1 MLSPSVVC
9 EKVRGVVGV
18 GVWDSSRRNE
28 YSSKNEKGWKGAAA
42 FLSHPN
48 ILQAERD
55 AREEA
60 LPDTR
65 AQKYS
70 TIEMVNQLKVVT
82 PITLDDSFTMGVE
95 NISTE
100 SRVLGS
106 IVYKDDPEPEEIS
119 QEASRSG
126 GDVSWRKG
134 GDRQGVTS

>member
-1 MLSPSVVC
+1 M
-9 EKVRGVVGV
+9 R
-18 GVWDSSRRNE
+18 
-28 YSSKNEKGWKGAAA
+28 AAA
-42 FLSHPN
+42 FLPHPN
-48 ILQAERD
+48 ILQAEHD

-82 PITLDDSFTMGVE
+82 PITLDDSFTMGVV

-106 IVYKDDPEPEEIS
+106 IVTRMIRNQKKSLKKLAD
-119 QEASRSG
+119 
-126 GDVSWRKG
+126 
-134 GDRQGVTS
+134 